1 MASLPLM
8 TFTVGFCQQMLSNL
22 TEWQNK
28 PPKVA
33 PKLLVVSSGMQ
44 EANKEMGLSFPIVL
58 DRQVSAERGFGASDT
73 PSAVLVDKEGKIASE
88 LAVGAPVALELAG
101 AGASPK
107 EA

>member
-28 PPKVA
+28 PPRGA
-33 PKLLVVSSGMQ
+33 PKLLVVSSSTQ

-58 DRQVSAERGFGASDT
+58 GRQVSVERAFGVSGT
-73 PSAVLVDKEGKIASE
+73 LSAVLVGAEGNVASE
-88 LAVGAPVALELAG
+88 AAVDARQY
-101 AGASPK
+101 SS
-107 EA
+107 

>member
-28 PPKVA
+28 PPKGA
-33 PKLLVVSSGMQ
+33 LKFSVVSSGTQ

-58 DRQVSAERGFGASDT
+58 DRQVSVERAFGASGAR
-73 PSAVLVDKEGKIASE
+73 SAVLVDIEGKVASE
-88 LAVGAPVALELAG
+88 AAVDARQY
-101 AGASPK
+101 SS
-107 EA
+107 